1 MAQCRECKQT
11 YKHTAGCSK
20 RRAGRVYVGSQDESS
35 YSSGM
40 DTTLFDSG
48 PSSYDSGSSSC
59 YDSGSSSSSSSDS
72 GSSCGGG
79 GE

>member
-20 RRAGRVYVGSQDESS
+20 RRSGRVYVGSQDESS
-35 YSSGM
+35 SYDGGVSA
-40 DTTLFDSG
+40 TLFDSS
-48 PSSYDSGSSSC
+48 PSYDSGSTSC
-59 YDSGSSSSSSSDS
+59 YDSGSSSSSSDS

-79 GE
+79 GGE